1 MKTKKELP
9 YTSQL
14 KGVAAL
20 LGNQS
25 GAYLDEVSDIVAPS
39 SIPISLINLPA
50 SQPRHYFD
58 EQKLYELA
66 RSIEKFG
73 VLEPLL
79 VRPLAG
85 NRYEL
90 ISGERRLRASKIAEL
105 TEVPV
110 NILDLDD
117 YTTAQVRLVENLQRE
132 DLNPIE
138 EAQAIISLLAIQL
151 HKKESEITSHFYKMR
166 NVCDRGDAAQ
176 KENVFS
182 QLESIAIQELFTTI
196 GRLTWESFI
205 KVRLP
210 LLNLPDDVLKILS
223 SGQLEYTKALAI
235 SRVKDSEQRT
245 QLLEKAVA
253 EDLSLSAI
261 KNLIRELSAPAT
273 NNNEAFTLK
282 ERYKNLS
289 SQFLKAK
296 LWDNPKKRKQ
306 LEKMLATIEAML
318 NDEKAS

>member
-1 MKTKKELP
+1 VKTKKELP
-9 YTSQL
+9 YTSKL

-20 LGNQS
+20 LTNPS
-25 GAYLDEVSDIVAPS
+25 GADEDLTQNSVKTN
-39 SIPISLINLPA
+39 SIPISSINLPP

-79 VRPLAG
+79 VRPSSG
-85 NRYEL
+85 NKYEL
-90 ISGERRLRASKIAEL
+90 IAGERRLRASKIAEL

-132 DLNPIE
+132 DLNPVE

-151 HKKESEITSHFYKMR
+151 HKQESEIISYFYKMR
-166 NVCDRGDAAQ
+166 NICDRGDQEQ

-182 QLESIAIQELFTTI
+182 QPESIAIVELFKTI

-210 LLNLPDDVLKILS
+210 LLNLPEDVLKLLS
-223 SGQLEYTKALAI
+223 SGKLEYTKALAI
-235 SRVKDSEQRT
+235 SRVKDYEQRA
-245 QLLEKAVA
+245 LLLDRAVA
-253 EDLSLSAI
+253 EDLSLSTI
-261 KNLIRELSAPAT
+261 KKLIQEISAPEKS
-273 NNNEAFTLK
+273 NNEVITLK
-282 ERYKNLS
+282 DRYKSLS

-296 LWDNPKKRKQ
+296 LWENPKKRKQ
-306 LEKMLATIEAML
+306 LEKMLATIETML
-318 NDEKAS
+318 KED

>member
-20 LGNQS
+20 LSNQS
-25 GAYLDEVSDIVAPS
+25 GAYDDEVSEIKTN
-39 SIPISLINLPA
+39 SIPISLINLPP

-79 VRPLAG
+79 VRPLAN

-132 DLNPIE
+132 DLNPVE
-138 EAQAIISLLAIQL
+138 EASAIISLLAIQL
-151 HKKESEITSHFYKMR
+151 HKQESEITSHFYKMR
-166 NVCDRGDAAQ
+166 NACDRGDDSQ

-182 QLESIAIQELFTTI
+182 QPESIAIQELFKTI

-223 SGQLEYTKALAI
+223 NGKLEYTKALAI
-235 SRVKDSEQRT
+235 SRIKDPEQRAL
-245 QLLEKAVA
+245 LLEKAVA

-273 NNNEAFTLK
+273 SNNETATLK
-282 ERYKNLS
+282 ERYKTLS

-306 LEKMLATIEAML
+306 LEKMLATIETML
-318 NDEKAS
+318 NED

>member
-1 MKTKKELP
+1 VKTKKELP

-14 KGVAAL
+14 RGVAAL
-20 LGNQS
+20 LGDTDDAFS
-25 GAYLDEVSDIVAPS
+25 SDDSNAAPNS
-39 SIPISLINLPA
+39 SVPISAIKLPA
-50 SQPRHYFD
+50 SQPRRYFD
-58 EQKLYELA
+58 EQKLIELA
-66 RSIEKFG
+66 HSIEKLG

-79 VRPLAG
+79 VRPLPDHK
-85 NRYEL
+85 YEL

-110 NILDLDD
+110 NILDIDD
-117 YTTAQVRLVENLQRE
+117 VITAQVRLAENLQRE
-132 DLNPIE
+132 DLNPVE

-151 HKKESEITSHFYKMR
+151 HKQDSEIISHFYKMR
-166 NVCDRGDAAQ
+166 NICDRGDATQ
-176 KENVFS
+176 RENVFS
-182 QLESIAIQELFTTI
+182 QPESIAIETLFKTI

-210 LLNLPDDVLKILS
+210 LLNLPEDVLKLLS
-223 SGQLEYTKALAI
+223 SGKLEYTKALAI
-235 SRVKDSEQRT
+235 SRVKDEQQRSAI
-245 QLLEKAVA
+245 LEKAVA

-261 KNLIRELSAPAT
+261 KNLIRELSTPETANTESPS
-273 NNNEAFTLK
+273 LK

-318 NDEKAS
+318 NDES

>member
-25 GAYLDEVSDIVAPS
+25 GAFEDEVNENLKTNSVL
-39 SIPISLINLPA
+39 ISLINLPP

-90 ISGERRLRASKIAEL
+90 IAGERRLRASKIAEL

-132 DLNPIE
+132 DLNPVE

-151 HKKESEITSHFYKMR
+151 HKNESEIISYFYKMR
-166 NVCDRGDAAQ
+166 NACDRGDPAQ

-182 QLESIAIQELFTTI
+182 QPEGIAIQELFKTI

-210 LLNLPDDVLKILS
+210 LLNLPDEVLKILS
-223 SGQLEYTKALAI
+223 SGKLEYTKALAI
-235 SRVKDSEQRT
+235 SRVKDPEQRAS
-245 QLLEKAVA
+245 LLEKAVA

-261 KNLIRELSAPAT
+261 KNLIRELSAPGI
-273 NNNEAFTLK
+273 NNNETATLK
-282 ERYKNLS
+282 ERYKTLS

-306 LEKMLATIEAML
+306 LEKMLATIENML
-318 NDEKAS
+318 NED